1 MFGTP
6 WGSRYGS
13 GLGYIS
19 APPAASQVPATQA
32 TPRKRTP
39 LQNMLTGEDEGQ
51 YEPPEKY
58 GERTGAKERPTSVQ
72 PEYGAPHDEPVSDYQ
87 RARGMSETGKDIGT
101 GAAITGLI
109 DPTMLSTAVALGN
122 KIYGTAVARPA
133 ANKAFAPARGIG
145 GEIPGQKPIGVL
157 EDLLQWDF
165 IFGDPFEQQ
174 QQRAMEA
181 NRQWS
186 NLAAPG
192 TQGLKSAP
200 EVFGYEGRVDPQVD
214 PRSQGLTFPN
224 YATGPAP
231 ELEGQAGPDDY
242 SYDFD
247 DEYDDDY
254 GA

>member
-19 APPAASQVPATQA
+19 APPAASQATATPAA
-32 TPRKRTP
+32 PRKRTP

-51 YEPPEKY
+51 YEPSEKP
-58 GERTGAKERPTSVQ
+58 GERTGAKARPTSVE
-72 PEYGAPHDEPVSDYQ
+72 PEYDAPHDEPWSDYE
-87 RARGMSETGKDIGT
+87 RARRMSETGKDIGT
-101 GAAITGLI
+101 SAFVTGLI
-109 DPTMLSTAVALGN
+109 DPTMLSTAVSLGN

-133 ANKAFAPARGIG
+133 ANKAFAASRGLGRDPIT
-145 GEIPGQKPIGVL
+145 GEGPIKGQKPIGVL
-157 EDLLQWDF
+157 EDILQWDF
-165 IFGDPFEQQ
+165 IFGDPFEQMDETAYMKNQ
-174 QQRAMEA
+174 A
-181 NRQWS
+181 WDWY
-186 NLAAPG
+186 
-192 TQGLKSAP
+192 AP